1 MTNKREIRREVLEIL
16 DRELLKLLNEK
27 IRQNDLKNFH
37 FMSANIAKLIPEIDF
52 KNHWD
57 IYRNLQ
63 KIKYLES
70 EVSFFNTFD
79 LDVFFEN
86 LASEKFCKK
95 SPSIYISY
103 HIGAYRSLML
113 AFVRFNIDVAII
125 VDTTIYPLERI
136 EGELLKHF
144 QFAKEIFKDSNS
156 NFKVISANNKNTVIE
171 LMQIIKDGYSL
182 LTYIDWNSG
191 YNNDKR
197 GNIDVDFFN
206 SKLSV
211 KQSISYLSYYTKTPI
226 IPCISYYDE
235 EFEPKWNMLKPI
247 LPDNHTGVKEYAFI
261 ATQLLYSHL
270 EDIIRDN
277 FSQWRGWFH
286 IHKSIVFG
294 ESLEN
299 KQYDFDINGNYNLAE
314 DVGTFTIIGEHF
326 IFNKTSYK
334 LMKLPDSL
342 FNSIS
347 TMKLLNK
354 QVMEASI
361 IKQLYESRM
370 LCKTI

>member
-1 MTNKREIRREVLEIL
+1 MKKKEIYITGLGTYSPAGYGIRDTWENIEDGKTGITRHSSWLNQNIESHLYGLPPEISF
-16 DRELLKLLNEK
+16 EKEIEWNEFSKPTKYSMYGLLN
-27 IRQNDLKNFH
+27 
-37 FMSANIAKLIPEIDF
+37 
-52 KNHWD
+52 
-57 IYRNLQ
+57 
-63 KIKYLES
+63 
-70 EVSFFNTFD
+70 
-79 LDVFFEN
+79 
-86 LASEKFCKK
+86 
-95 SPSIYISY
+95 
-103 HIGAYRSLML
+103 
-113 AFVRFNIDVAII
+113 
-125 VDTTIYPLERI
+125 
-136 EGELLKHF
+136 
-144 QFAKEIFKDSNS
+144 
-156 NFKVISANNKNTVIE
+156 
-171 LMQIIKDGYSL
+171 GYSL

-191 YNNDKR
+191 YNNDKG
-197 GNIDVDFFN
+197 GNIEVDFFN

-334 LMKLPDSL
+334 LMKLPDPL

-347 TMKLLNK
+347 TMELLNE
-354 QVMEASI
+354 QVIEASI
-361 IKQLYESRM
+361 IKQLYESKM

>member
-1 MTNKREIRREVLEIL
+1 M
-16 DRELLKLLNEK
+16 
-27 IRQNDLKNFH
+27 
-37 FMSANIAKLIPEIDF
+37 
-52 KNHWD
+52 
-57 IYRNLQ
+57 
-63 KIKYLES
+63 
-70 EVSFFNTFD
+70 SFFNTFD

-95 SPSIYISY
+95 TPSIYISY
-103 HIGAYRSLML
+103 HTGAYRSLML

-171 LMQIIKDGYSL
+171 LMQIIKNGYSL

-191 YNNDKR
+191 YNNDKG
-197 GNIDVDFFN
+197 GNIEVDFFN

-314 DVGTFTIIGEHF
+314 DVGTFTIKGEHF

-334 LMKLPDSL
+334 LMKLPDPL

-347 TMKLLNK
+347 TMELLNK
-354 QVMEASI
+354 QVIEASI
-361 IKQLYESRM
+361 IKQLYESKM